1 MVKVHGKAEAERIRD
16 ELRGQRGPT
25 GRVAEAGEV
34 AKPSGEGAAAIV
46 ADGSDRIELDYAE
59 IADAQKKLE
68 EHQRNLERQ
77 LADARDLGTS
87 LADGKGPVSVPMSR
101 SFARRGGAEE
111 GGVQFALRS
120 YLTEL
125 AALRTAIG
133 LVAEQH
139 RRTDEAAAT
148 AVEAVARGT
157 DER

>member
-1 MVKVHGKAEAERIRD
+1 MVKVHGKAEAGRIRD
-16 ELRGQRGPT
+16 ELREQRRPT
-25 GRVAEAGEV
+25 GPVAEAREI

-46 ADGSDRIELDYAE
+46 ADGSDRIELDYDA
-59 IADAQKKLE
+59 IADARKKLE
-68 EHQRNLERQ
+68 EHQLNLERH
-77 LADARDLGTS
+77 LADAQGLGMS

-101 SFARRGGAEE
+101 SFSRRGGAEE

-120 YLTEL
+120 YLAEL

-133 LVAEQH
+133 LVADQH
-139 RRTDEAAAT
+139 RSTDEAAAS